1 MADDN
6 HVGSLAEETMRLF
19 AALGSSQGAGDSAE
33 HAETSCPHGW
43 CPVCKVFEFVT
54 SNPDV
59 VDEASEALAKVTGAV
74 MELIKVLHPDMS
86 HE

>member
-1 MADDN
+1 MNEDS

-19 AALGSSQGAGDSAE
+19 AALGTSTVQGDASGHEGAN
-33 HAETSCPHGW
+33 CPHGW
-43 CPVCKVFEFVT
+43 CPVCKIFEFVT
-54 SNPDV
+54 SNPAV

-74 MELIKVLHPDMS
+74 MELIKVLHPDMT